1 MSPAVVAVVAGL
13 PAMRSVPID
22 DGVLPILE
30 LNMPDPKS
38 FAYLDQI
45 TLTIRDQVA
54 EITQHE
60 PLVLPAAQSAL
71 VESYIVRTEGAYSVA
86 SFKGDTEH
94 AIDLLVIAYNVTPHD
109 QAEIRIQID
118 AIMKQLKVA
127 QQDSEHAILQ
137 ATAVAEGIHA
147 RLDGVFSTWLKAR
160 NDGQQAI
167 IRFLSETMLAL
178 GEEIQHSSAKVR
190 EDLHK
195 IAERYDRILVETRR
209 VNDASQAALG
219 KLIAGNE
226 ALLRESQEGGER
238 QRELDTL
245 LAEMAEEV
253 RRYEQ
258 RATQAEVAMS
268 ELLCLGVPLVSSVLP
283 LSVFNEIKEISLLAA
298 SRLCGACR
306 DLISGDAFENAGID
320 TRAIVRQH
328 IGLLEKVSAYEK
340 HLGLHEDGLD
350 KITTLLMGC
359 CRQQKSAEFAFR
371 AFNLSLGALARNKEI
386 IEEMAFFFS
395 SFADLMQAMLAEAQ
409 LRFGIYKGLDQQREF
424 AENKLHRLMHATDAL
439 FIEQAAQW
447 LAVHRLAGIF
457 AQTFN
462 SSWRRLNSL
471 SALYLP
477 SDEFDTHLEKI
488 IKYLADV
495 AEQRQQRRQM
505 RNTQLEDRL
514 RLFRSFI

>member
-1 MSPAVVAVVAGL
+1 
-13 PAMRSVPID
+13 
-22 DGVLPILE
+22 
-30 LNMPDPKS
+30 MPDPES
-38 FAYLDQI
+38 FACLDQI

-54 EITQHE
+54 EIIQRE

-160 NDGQQAI
+160 NDGQQAV
-167 IRFLSETMLAL
+167 IRFLSETMLGL
-178 GEEIQHSSAKVR
+178 GEEIQHSTAKVR
-190 EDLHK
+190 EDLHT
-195 IAERYDRILVETRR
+195 IAGRYDRILEETRR

-226 ALLRESQEGGER
+226 ELLRESQEAGER
-238 QRELDTL
+238 QRELATL
-245 LAEMAEEV
+245 LAEMTEEV

-258 RATQAEVAMS
+258 RATQVEVAMS
-268 ELLCLGVPLVSSVLP
+268 ELLNLGAPLVSSVLP

-298 SRLCGACR
+298 SRLSGACR
-306 DLISGDAFENAGID
+306 ALTSVDAFDRLD
-320 TRAIVRQH
+320 TRAIVQQH
-328 IGLLEKVSAYEK
+328 ISLLEKVSEYEK

-395 SFADLMQAMLAEAQ
+395 SFSDLMQAMLAEAQ

-424 AENKLHRLMHATDAL
+424 AENKLHRLMRATDAL
-439 FIEQAAQW
+439 FIEQVAQW

-514 RLFRSFI
+514 RLFRACIG